1 MKTRIMSFI
10 KKQWI
15 FLWILFVS
23 LGLVALVVSAE
34 YPGKN
39 NYMKRVV
46 MSDESSDMMFSS
58 NLLTLV
64 ENDKIAYRP
73 YFVRQLENTTDTYD
87 VDVFVWN
94 YDIDGNGDFYSKE
107 ISYDLEI
114 KVVDEH
120 GNTVSSLG
128 TDKSIHVFKNGSNT
142 PLITFSD
149 TGSVYTYNSPAQTP
163 EKLATGERTQNTYT
177 VKFSGNWDLRNDTG
191 KRVMIKA
198 TPGAAFTDLKTLAA
212 SIGLKEE
219 RSTASTGWKY
229 YINEQ
234 RLDGNATPT
243 AYDAYNLVL
252 TGTGSQTIVI
262 EWDPNKVDLNRYFSE
277 TNGAF
282 PFASGEVVFTD
293 RGGTNEWNRLVVNA
307 DSYSSAKS
315 YRNRYD
321 IQVYKVN
328 GELGNTWGFI
338 GATQTEGVYITINI
352 PTDTGS

>member
-1 MKTRIMSFI
+1 MKKSSISFI
-10 KKQWI
+10 KKQWL
-15 FLWILFVS
+15 FLWILLVC
-23 LGLVALVVSAE
+23 LGFIVLVVSAE

-64 ENDKIAYRP
+64 ENDKISYRP
-73 YFVRQLENTTDTYD
+73 YFVRQLENSTDTYN

-94 YDIDGNGDFYSKE
+94 YDIDGTGDFYSKE

-114 KVVDEH
+114 KVVDEQ

-128 TDKSIHVFKNGSNT
+128 TDKSIQVFKNGSNT
-142 PLITFSD
+142 PLVTFSD
-149 TGSVYTYNSPAQTP
+149 TGSVYTYNSPVLTP
-163 EKLATGERTQNTYT
+163 ETLATGERTQNTYT

-198 TPGAAFTDLKTLAA
+198 TPGVEFTDLKTLAA

-234 RLDGNATPT
+234 RLDDNALPT

-252 TGTGSQTIVI
+252 TGTGSQTITI
-262 EWDPNKVDLNRYFSE
+262 EWDPTKVDLNRYFSE

-282 PFASGEVVFTD
+282 PFASGEVVFTEHD
-293 RGGTNEWNRLVVNA
+293 GTNGWNKLVVNA
-307 DSYSSAKS
+307 DSYSSAQS

-338 GATQTEGVYITINI
+338 GAAQNTGVFITIDI